1 MIFHSKYYIHYLSL
15 LFLPYLFLANP
26 LFLFLPRSYSLLSIP
41 FLSSCFLTPFLSLP
55 PSSSLLPSCPHS
67 SSLSLSLLLYAKSY
81 ADSPFLIFLITCSC
95 ISPLIPLFPAI
106 SHNLILT
113 SPSNLL
119 NSITIVTS
127 GSRSFTLDRNSA
139 EIESRQ
145 VNKYYTWK
153 GFIENKFA
161 NKEINSRH

>member
-1 MIFHSKYYIHYLSL
+1 MKITPILSRFQKIRNWTNQQSKSYGIGQTRNSAPLCITQTVSKSKSCSHS
-15 LFLPYLFLANP
+15 LFL
-26 LFLFLPRSYSLLSIP
+26 
-41 FLSSCFLTPFLSLP
+41 TVG
-55 PSSSLLPSCPHS
+55 H
-67 SSLSLSLLLYAKSY
+67 
-81 ADSPFLIFLITCSC
+81 TCSS